1 MRSQVISAPGSTGL
15 SLRGLGGAALMALV
29 LEAVVLAAVLNHLSQ
44 AAPAKPPE
52 PAPVMLSFP
61 VLPTPTPIA
70 PPPVTP
76 PPVPPAPV
84 QPPPPPPVPQPA
96 PIPQPAPPP
105 PEIKPV
111 VKHEPPP
118 KPPKV
123 AHKEAHKK
131 EPKVVH
137 KIIPVHAEP
146 IPAAPPE
153 PRPMP
158 APPAPAPTPTAPAVS
173 AQVSTAFEAQ
183 VRSAV
188 QSALVYPA
196 AARMMQ
202 LSGRT
207 KVAFIYQDGQTS
219 GLRVVQSSGSALLDN
234 AALAAVR
241 AARYPEPAAT
251 QRHKPLSFELWVQFT
266 QSDSDS

>member
-1 MRSQVISAPGSTGL
+1 
-15 SLRGLGGAALMALV
+15 
-29 LEAVVLAAVLNHLSQ
+29 
-44 AAPAKPPE
+44 
-52 PAPVMLSFP
+52 
-61 VLPTPTPIA
+61 
-70 PPPVTP
+70 
-76 PPVPPAPV
+76 
-84 QPPPPPPVPQPA
+84 
-96 PIPQPAPPP
+96 PAPPP

-146 IPAAPPE
+146 IPEAPPE

-158 APPAPAPTPTAPAVS
+158 APPAPAPSPSAPAVN
-173 AQVSTAFEAQ
+173 AQVSMAFEAQ

-196 AARMMQ
+196 AARMMH

-207 KVAFIYQDGQTS
+207 KVGFIYQDGQTS
-219 GLRVVQSSGSALLDN
+219 GLRVIQSSGSALLDN
-234 AALAAVR
+234 AALTAVR
-241 AARYPEPAAT
+241 AAQYPEPAAA